1 MGSDPKPVIW
11 GLTPNIVVVMGV
23 AGSGKS
29 TIAALLAERLG
40 WAYVDGD
47 SFHPPVNIEKMSRG
61 VPLGDEDRWPWLRAI
76 AAHIDAIR
84 EAGGDAVVT
93 CSALKRAYRDIL
105 IGARPDVRLVYLD
118 ADRETIARRFASR
131 TGHFMPVSLVESQ
144 FAALEVPGADERPI
158 IVSIRENPAAIVEAI
173 FVALRH

>member
-1 MGSDPKPVIW
+1 MIR
-11 GLTPNIVVVMGV
+11 GLTPNVVVVMGV

-47 SFHPPVNIEKMSRG
+47 SFHPPANIAKMSAG
-61 VPLGDEDRWPWLRAI
+61 TPLGDADRWPWLSAI

-84 EAGGDAVVT
+84 AAGDHAVVT
-93 CSALKRAYRDIL
+93 CSALKRAYREIL
-105 IGARPDVRLVYLD
+105 VGARPNVRLVYLE
-118 ADRETIARRFASR
+118 ADRKTIASRFASR

-144 FAALEVPGADERPI
+144 FATLEVPHNDERPI
-158 IVSIRENPAAIVEAI
+158 IVSIDQSPEAIVEAI
-173 FVALRH
+173 TTSLSPTSA

>member
-1 MGSDPKPVIW
+1 
-11 GLTPNIVVVMGV
+11 MGV

-29 TIAALLAERLG
+29 TIASLLAERLD

-47 SFHPPVNIEKMSRG
+47 SFHPPANIAKMSAG
-61 VPLGDEDRWPWLRAI
+61 TPLDDEDRWPWLHAI

-84 EAGGDAVVT
+84 AAGGHAVVT

-105 IGARPDVRLVYLD
+105 IGSRADVRLVYLD
-118 ADRETIARRFASR
+118 ADRQTITSRFASR

-144 FAALEVPGADERPI
+144 FAALEVPSGEERPMV
-158 IVSIRENPAAIVEAI
+158 VSIEPPPAAIVEAI
-173 FVALRH
+173 VTSLSPTSA